1 MDFFKKIKD
10 YTNKV
15 NELEYNISSN
25 KKEFLEIYE
34 RNLALEKEIVQR
46 TQELDQANKAF
57 LTLKH
62 VWELMN
68 SSEPLSSV
76 LQKLVNSLHGEM
88 GYINSTI
95 LQVCDDEKGKY
106 YRIKA
111 FSQSPILKKI
121 EQFLQEKINAF
132 IDNEGKQYL
141 NQKEETPNEK
151 ETC

>member
-1 MDFFKKIKD
+1 MDLFKKFKE
-10 YTNKV
+10 YTQKV
-15 NELEYNISSN
+15 NEIEYSISNN
-25 KKEFLEIYE
+25 KKEFIEIYE

-95 LQVCDDEKGKY
+95 LQVCDDEKG
-106 YRIKA
+106 
-111 FSQSPILKKI
+111 
-121 EQFLQEKINAF
+121 
-132 IDNEGKQYL
+132 
-141 NQKEETPNEK
+141 
-151 ETC
+151 

>member
-1 MDFFKKIKD
+1 MDFFKKIKE

-15 NELEYNISSN
+15 NEIEYSISNN

-95 LQVCDDEKGKY
+95 LQVCDDEKGRY

-111 FSQSPILKKI
+111 FSESPILKKI
-121 EQFLQEKINAF
+121 EQFLQEKKIDINMLISEF
-132 IDNEGKQYL
+132 STNSLIYFVN
-141 NQKEETPNEK
+141 
-151 ETC
+151 